1 MSDQFMTY
9 LQNNQNLLDATS
21 LKFSIQ
27 CINGGVTITNN
38 TYITSQSSFISSYLS
53 QVSINNSVVYD
64 IVSDAIIFTMI
75 ESNMT
80 IDDSMFTNLTTT
92 QTGDV
97 LSVSF
102 DAITEINN
110 LTYSASNMRLIT
122 VLSST
127 LSVANI
133 EVFDIS
139 LSQHLISFINCL
151 SISMQNVNIRNLNI
165 TNSDLLSFSG
175 SVINQIS
182 SMTVYDISAIIL
194 HITSSNI
201 TNIDNLDI
209 ENATKCIHLED
220 SQLGLI
226 QNSIFST
233 SGSSTSSGGAFVIE
247 DSSSTMNNVTFMSN
261 TAQMG
266 GAVYV
271 QCSSYDI

>member
-151 SISMQNVNIRNLNI
+151 SISMQNVNIRNLNT

>member
-1 MSDQFMTY
+1 MTY

-151 SISMQNVNIRNLNI
+151 SIAMHNVNIRNLNT
-165 TNSDLLSFSG
+165 TNSNLLSLNFLYSH
-175 SVINQIS
+175 
-182 SMTVYDISAIIL
+182 YA
-194 HITSSNI
+194 
-201 TNIDNLDI
+201 
-209 ENATKCIHLED
+209 
-220 SQLGLI
+220 
-226 QNSIFST
+226 
-233 SGSSTSSGGAFVIE
+233 
-247 DSSSTMNNVTFMSN
+247 
-261 TAQMG
+261 
-266 GAVYV
+266 
-271 QCSSYDI
+271 